1 MKNFPGRKSNENKQ
15 NLELAATTE
24 LAGECSGFGWVAEWP
39 TTTKSLKKQLER
51 RWKLTDFIQPK

>member
-24 LAGECSGFGWVAEWP
+24 LAGECSGFG
-39 TTTKSLKKQLER
+39 
-51 RWKLTDFIQPK
+51 